1 MKANKNIIKSAL
13 LLTFA
18 AAATTSCQDW
28 LTVYPQSQVVEE
40 QFWED
45 KNDLEGVRYAAY
57 ANMTGS
63 LDKIILWGELRSDNN
78 SLWPTEIMS
87 DNNFI
92 NTTTNYKNMMDGH
105 LERDSTNSYF
115 DWARFYTTINL
126 CNKVLQHGQEV
137 LNRDK
142 QFTPSE
148 WRQMRAEMIGLRA
161 LNYFYLL
168 RSFKDIPY
176 TTQVINN
183 DTEVRDFPATNQLVV
198 LDSLIAD
205 VEAIK
210 GQARNRFEYSGN
222 FTAKQETKSKIT
234 NAAIYALLSDMY
246 LWRASLNQGRGLN
259 TKKVFIAQKGDSVT
273 QTVESDYQSCITY
286 ADEAMKNLSEQL
298 QNQSS
303 GSFFF
308 TNEMIS
314 YGLPYVNLYKN
325 DFTPFMRSSSPLLPA
340 HMLIFSL
347 GSSDETIF
355 ELSFNIY
362 DSRKNDLINAYW
374 GMDNNHYFSTVD
386 NQLDDAYG
394 NGSATKY
401 NDARMWFNSWK
412 DVTTSTTSLAAN
424 CCFKWNSVVV
434 DVSNM
439 GTTPNVQKIRV
450 QNATSSYRN
459 WIVYRLSDVMLQKAE
474 ALACLNT
481 LNADPA
487 KQADAMRL
495 VHALHRRWF
504 CNDKSSSQPSEDVSS
519 LTASNWG
526 PASLSASTP
535 SNLLGNLPKPT
546 LKAGVN
552 NKLLYEVAVLNERQ
566 IEFFAEGKRWFD
578 LVRFAERHAGG
589 SNGTQDPR
597 EFSEAMPIGD
607 GREGVNLMISQFFP
621 TLQSGEKESLKT
633 QLKNRYG
640 LYNLIY
646 YMEIKASNGALLQN
660 PVWNK
665 SVYDK

>member
-1 MKANKNIIKSAL
+1 MKAKKNIIKSAL

-57 ANMTGS
+57 ANMAGT
-63 LDKIILWGELRSDNN
+63 LNKIMLWGELRSDNN
-78 SLWPTEIMS
+78 SLWPSEVMS

-92 NTTTNYKNMMDGH
+92 NTATRYKNIMDAH

-115 DWARFYTTINL
+115 DWAGFYTTINL

-137 LNRDK
+137 LDKDK

-148 WRQMRAEMIGLRA
+148 WRQMRAEMVGLRA

-176 TTQVINN
+176 TTKVINN
-183 DTEVRDFPATNQLVV
+183 DTEVQDFPATNQLAV
-198 LDSLIAD
+198 LDSLITD

-210 GQARNRFEYSGN
+210 GQARNRFEYSGA
-222 FTAKQETKSKIT
+222 FSSAEETKSKIT
-234 NAAIYALLSDMY
+234 NGAIYALLSDMY
-246 LWRASLNQGRGLN
+246 LWRASLNQGRGLDSK
-259 TKKVFIAQKGDSVT
+259 TVFIAQKGDSVI
-273 QTVESDYQSCITY
+273 QTVEADYQACITY
-286 ADEAMKNLSEQL
+286 ADEAMKNLNEQL
-298 QNQSS
+298 LNQNN
-303 GSFFF
+303 GSYSFSY
-308 TNEMIS
+308 EMVS
-314 YGLPYVNLYKN
+314 YGLPNVNLYKN
-325 DFTPFMRSSSPLLPA
+325 DFTPFMRISTPSLTA
-340 HMLIFSL
+340 HQQIFAL
-347 GSSDETIF
+347 GSSDESIF
-355 ELSFNIY
+355 ELSYNIF
-362 DSRKNDLINAYW
+362 DDRKNVMVNDYW
-374 GMDNNHYFSTVD
+374 GSADNHYFATTD
-386 NQLDDAYG
+386 KQLDDAYG
-394 NGSATKY
+394 AGSATKY
-401 NDARMWFNSWK
+401 NDARMWLNSWK
-412 DVTTSTTSLAAN
+412 ELSTSTTALAAG
-424 CCFKWNSVVV
+424 CCFKWNSLTF

-439 GTTPNVQKIRV
+439 GTTPNAQKIRL
-450 QNATSSYRN
+450 TPISSNYRN

-481 LNADPA
+481 LKTDAT
-487 KQADAMRL
+487 KQAEAMRL

-504 CNDKSSSQPSEDVSS
+504 CNDKSSTQPLEDVST
-519 LTASNWG
+519 LTANNWG
-526 PASLSASTP
+526 PASLSVSTP
-535 SNLLGNLPKPT
+535 TNILGNLPQPT
-546 LKAGVN
+546 LKSGVN
-552 NKLLYEVAVLNERQ
+552 NKLLYEVAVMNERQ

-589 SNGTQDPR
+589 NNGTQDPR
-597 EFSEAMPIGD
+597 EYSEATPIGD
-607 GREGVNLMISQFFP
+607 GREGVNLMVSQFFS
-621 TLQSGEKESLKT
+621 TLQTGEKESLKT

-646 YMEIKASNGALLQN
+646 YMEIKASNGALEQN

-665 SVYDK
+665 SVYDN